1 MEQYTKV
8 NEMYWSGSPLQ
19 WVFYASIL
27 LILIF
32 EKRKTYKLVFGVFP
46 VVTLVAVFNP
56 LTSKAV
62 SLFFRN
68 GEVYYVRLF
77 SIIPVFYCMAHGV
90 MMIVKKVQGIIK
102 LLGVCAALL
111 VFVCAGNSIYRESW
125 MKAAE
130 NPQKVPDEV
139 LNVLAAIPHED
150 ETVRVALPSPLYIY
164 ARQVDGSIL
173 MPYGRAIHGEP
184 GPLLAELKKR
194 VPDVARVMTL
204 AGNDDV
210 DYVVVRRGKKG
221 KAAFRERGYN
231 PIGETK
237 KYSIYAVSGTKRTE
251 KILNEKRQIVSTTTL
266 DADGKPFYSNIST
279 IATREYAYD
288 RWGNRTEERYYDHT
302 GRRVTTTDGYSGRR
316 RSYGM
321 HGLAWLI
328 NSNTNLDMQDQPIL
342 AAGRYET
349 RYRYLRRRDL
359 VEESYFD
366 AEGRLMNR
374 LDTGYAIALKEYNR
388 MGKAVSEKYFD
399 ADRNPVACYDGYSG
413 YAREYDEEDR
423 LTVEKYFDSQGMPA
437 NNRDGFAT
445 WRRSYDEGGN
455 LTGEV
460 FLDAQGNT
468 VDIRERVLGD
478 AGANLLESVR
488 KESVENSVGISYRWQ
503 EDGSCRVAGVAQG
516 ISFNNLL
523 MGERPFYLLNG
534 ETYKV
539 RYTSDQV
546 YLRIYFYEDT
556 TWKKSIGS
564 LKTRGDTEFTVPQN
578 CRAVTIR
585 LWVAAGENVDETVC
599 PRIFPKNSET

>member
-8 NEMYWSGSPLQ
+8 NEMYWSGSRLQ

-27 LILIF
+27 LILVF

-46 VVTLVAVFNP
+46 VVALVAVFNP
-56 LTSKAV
+56 LTSKVV
-62 SLFFRN
+62 SLFFKKA
-68 GEVYYVRLF
+68 EVYYVRLF
-77 SIIPVFYCMAHGV
+77 SIIPVFYCMAHGATMV
-90 MMIVKKVQGIIK
+90 VKKVQGIFK

-111 VFVCAGNSIYRESW
+111 VFVFAGSSIYRESW

-150 ETVRVALPSPLYIY
+150 ETVRVALPSPLHIY

-173 MPYGRAIHGEP
+173 MPYGRVIHGDP
-184 GPLLAELKKR
+184 VPLLAELNKR
-194 VPDVARVMTL
+194 DPDAARVMTL

-210 DYVVVRRGKKG
+210 DYVVVKRSRKST
-221 KAAFRERGYN
+221 AAFRKNGYE
-231 PIGETK
+231 PIGETEG
-237 KYSIYAVSGTKRTE
+237 YSIYAVSGTKRTDLV
-251 KILNEKRQIVSTTTL
+251 LNEKRQVVLNASL
-266 DADGKPFYSNIST
+266 DADGKPFYSKLST

-302 GRRVTTTDGYSGRR
+302 GRRVTTTDGFSGKR
-316 RSYGM
+316 RSYEM

-328 NSNTNLDMQDQPIL
+328 NSDTSLDVQDQPIL
-342 AAGRYET
+342 ASGRYET

-359 VEESYFD
+359 VEESYCD

-374 LDTGYAIALKEYNR
+374 LDTGYAIALKEYDKA
-388 MGKAVSEKYFD
+388 GKVISEKYFD
-399 ADRNPVACYDGYSG
+399 VDRNPVACTDGYSA
-413 YAREYDEEDR
+413 YAREYDEEGR
-423 LTVEKYFDSQGMPA
+423 LTVEKYYDGQGMPA
-437 NNRDGFAT
+437 DNRNGFAT
-445 WRRSYDEGGN
+445 WRRSYDEDGN
-455 LTGEV
+455 LTDEA
-460 FLDAQGNT
+460 FLDARGNT

-534 ETYKV
+534 ETYRV
-539 RYTSDQV
+539 RYSSDKV
-546 YLRIYFYEDT
+546 YLCIYFYANNKG
-556 TWKKSIGS
+556 KKRIGS
-564 LKTRGDTEFTVPQN
+564 LKTLGDTEFTVPQN

-585 LWVAAGENVDETVC
+585 LWVAEGENVDETVC

>member
-1 MEQYTKV
+1 R
-8 NEMYWSGSPLQ
+8 LQ

-27 LILIF
+27 LILVF

-46 VVTLVAVFNP
+46 VVALVAVFNP
-56 LTSKAV
+56 LTSKVV
-62 SLFFRN
+62 SLFFKKA
-68 GEVYYVRLF
+68 EVYYVRLF
-77 SIIPVFYCMAHGV
+77 SIIPVFYCMAHG
-90 MMIVKKVQGIIK
+90 MTMIVKKVQGILK
-102 LLGVCAALL
+102 LFGVCAALL
-111 VFVCAGNSIYRESW
+111 VFVCAGSSIYRESW

-150 ETVRVALPSPLYIY
+150 KTVRVALPSPLHIY
-164 ARQVDGSIL
+164 ARQVDGSVL
-173 MPYGRAIHGEP
+173 MPYGRAIHGDP
-184 GPLLAELKKR
+184 VPLLAELKKK
-194 VPDVARVMTL
+194 VPNVARVMTL

-210 DYVVVRRGKKG
+210 DYVVVKRSRKA
-221 KAAFRERGYN
+221 KAAFRKRGYE
-231 PIGETK
+231 PIGETEG
-237 KYSIYAVSGTKRTE
+237 YSIYAVSGTKRTDL
-251 KILNEKRQIVSTTTL
+251 ILNEKRQVVLNASL
-266 DADGKPFYSNIST
+266 DADGKPVYSNIST

-302 GRRVTTTDGYSGRR
+302 GRRVTTTNGFSGKR
-316 RSYGM
+316 RSYEM

-328 NSNTNLDMQDQPIL
+328 NSETNLDMQDQPIL
-342 AAGRYET
+342 ASGRYET

-359 VEESYFD
+359 IEESYCD

-374 LDTGYAIALKEYNR
+374 LDTGYAIALKEYDKA
-388 MGKAVSEKYFD
+388 GKVISEKYFD
-399 ADRNPVACYDGYSG
+399 VDRNPVACTDGYSA
-413 YAREYDEEDR
+413 YAREYDEEGR
-423 LTVEKYFDSQGMPA
+423 LTVEKYYDGQGMPA
-437 NNRDGFAT
+437 DNRNGFAT
-445 WRRSYDEGGN
+445 WRRSYDEDGN
-455 LTGEV
+455 LTGEA

-534 ETYKV
+534 ETYRV
-539 RYTSDQV
+539 RYSSDKV
-546 YLRIYFYEDT
+546 VLRVYFYEDNT
-556 TWKKSIGS
+556 GKKRIGS
-564 LKTRGDTEFTVPQN
+564 LKTRGDAEFTVPQN

-585 LWVAAGENVDETVC
+585 LWVAEGENVDETVC

>member
-8 NEMYWSGSPLQ
+8 NEMYWSGSRLQ

-27 LILIF
+27 LILII

-46 VVTLVAVFNP
+46 VVALVAVFNP
-56 LTSKAV
+56 LTSKVV
-62 SLFFRN
+62 SLFFKKA
-68 GEVYYVRLF
+68 EVYYVRLF
-77 SIIPVFYCMAHGV
+77 SIIPVFYCMAHGATMV
-90 MMIVKKVQGIIK
+90 VKKVQGILK
-102 LLGVCAALL
+102 LFGVCAALL
-111 VFVCAGNSIYRESW
+111 VFVFAGSSIYRESW

-150 ETVRVALPSPLYIY
+150 ETVRVALPSPLHIY

-173 MPYGRAIHGEP
+173 MPYGRVIHGDP
-184 GPLLAELKKR
+184 VPLLAELNKR
-194 VPDVARVMTL
+194 DPDAARVMTL

-210 DYVVVRRGKKG
+210 DYVVVKRNWKST
-221 KAAFRERGYN
+221 AAFRKSGYE
-231 PIGETK
+231 PIGETEG
-237 KYSIYAVSGTKRTE
+237 YSIYAVSGTKRTDLV
-251 KILNEKRQIVSTTTL
+251 LNEKRQIVLNASL
-266 DADGKPFYSNIST
+266 DADGKPFYSKLST

-302 GRRVTTTDGYSGRR
+302 GRRVTTTDGFSGKR
-316 RSYGM
+316 RSYEM

-328 NSNTNLDMQDQPIL
+328 NSDTSLDVQDQPIL
-342 AAGRYET
+342 ASGRYET

-359 VEESYFD
+359 VEESYCD

-374 LDTGYAIALKEYNR
+374 LDTGYAIALKEYDKA
-388 MGKAVSEKYFD
+388 GKVISEKYFD
-399 ADRNPVACYDGYSG
+399 VDRNPVACTDGYSA
-413 YAREYDEEDR
+413 YAREYDEEGR
-423 LTVEKYFDSQGMPA
+423 LTVEKYYDGQGMPA
-437 NNRDGFAT
+437 DNRNGFAT
-445 WRRSYDEGGN
+445 WRRSYDEDGN
-455 LTGEV
+455 LTGEA

-534 ETYKV
+534 ETYRV
-539 RYTSDQV
+539 RYSSDKV
-546 YLRIYFYEDT
+546 VLRVYFYEDNT
-556 TWKKSIGS
+556 GKKRIGS

-585 LWVAAGENVDETVC
+585 LWVAEGENVDETVC

>member
-8 NEMYWSGSPLQ
+8 NEMYWSGSRLQ

-46 VVTLVAVFNP
+46 VVALVAVFNP
-56 LTSKAV
+56 LTSKVV
-62 SLFFRN
+62 SLFFNRA
-68 GEVYYVRLF
+68 EVYYVRLF
-77 SIIPVFYCMAHGV
+77 SIIPVFYCMAHGA
-90 MMIVKKVQGIIK
+90 MMVVKKVQGIIK

-111 VFVCAGNSIYRESW
+111 VFVFAGSSIYRESW

-150 ETVRVALPSPLYIY
+150 ETVRVALPSPLHIY

-173 MPYGRAIHGEP
+173 MPYGRAIHGDP
-184 GPLLAELKKR
+184 VPLLAELNKR
-194 VPDVARVMTL
+194 DPDAARVMTL

-210 DYVVVRRGKKG
+210 DYVVVKRSRKA
-221 KAAFRERGYN
+221 KAAFRKNGYE
-231 PIGETK
+231 PIGETEG
-237 KYSIYAVSGTKRTE
+237 YSIYAVSGTKRTDLV
-251 KILNEKRQIVSTTTL
+251 LNEKRQIVLNASL
-266 DADGKPFYSNIST
+266 DADGKPFYSKLST

-302 GRRVTTTDGYSGRR
+302 GRRVTTTDGFSGKR
-316 RSYGM
+316 RSYEM

-328 NSNTNLDMQDQPIL
+328 NSDTSLDVQDQPIL
-342 AAGRYET
+342 ASGRYET

-359 VEESYFD
+359 VEESYCD

-374 LDTGYAIALKEYNR
+374 LDTGYAIALKEYDKA
-388 MGKAVSEKYFD
+388 GKVISEKYFD
-399 ADRNPVACYDGYSG
+399 VDRNPVACTDGYSA
-413 YAREYDEEDR
+413 YAREYDEEGR
-423 LTVEKYFDSQGMPA
+423 LTVEKYYDGQGMPA
-437 NNRDGFAT
+437 DNRNGFAT
-445 WRRSYDEGGN
+445 WRRSYDEDGN
-455 LTGEV
+455 LTGEA

-478 AGANLLESVR
+478 AGANLLELVR

-534 ETYKV
+534 ETYRV
-539 RYTSDQV
+539 RYSSDKV
-546 YLRIYFYEDT
+546 VLRVYFYEDNT
-556 TWKKSIGS
+556 GKKRIGS
-564 LKTRGDTEFTVPQN
+564 LKTRGDAEFTVPQN

-585 LWVAAGENVDETVC
+585 LWVAEGENVDETVC